1 MTKTISSNDAKLL
14 AQDQVRNYA
23 SAVGSSATAPPDII
37 REAYEV
43 AMTLQPRKFYL
54 DHPNIRFIW
63 ELLDVEEH
71 SSVFRATVDAWVEV
85 EGNIQR
91 AAQHVNRTIRSSTH
105 VWSGFGVFRMKA
117 RGGGNW
123 SLLDDH
129 GRTDANEPRHD
140 DPLPQTVVF
149 IALTRLDHSNGFF
162 MPLEVGQDVCI
173 DSKAEIVYPP
183 TGSGLGLAIWL
194 RL

>member
-1 MTKTISSNDAKLL
+1 MTKTISSSNAERL
-14 AQDQVRNYA
+14 AQDQARYYA
-23 SAVGSSATAPPDII
+23 SAVGSSATALADVI

-43 AMTLQPRKFYL
+43 AMTLHPRKFYL

-63 ELLDVEEH
+63 ELLDVEEY
-71 SSVFRATVDAWVEV
+71 STVFRTAVDAWVEV

-91 AAQHVNRTIRSSTH
+91 AAQHVNRTVRSSTH

-117 RGGGNW
+117 GGGGNW

-129 GRTDANEPRHD
+129 GRTDANEPTHD
-140 DPLPQTVVF
+140 ESLPQTVVF
-149 IALTRLDHSNGFF
+149 IAFTRLDHSNGFF

-173 DSKAEIVYPP
+173 DSKAEIAYPP